1 MNVFCLS
8 SSSSIGRCPPR
19 VNDVSWR
26 LQYHTKVPETSFEA
40 HFCLFVCFFLSH
52 SFLRQTKMLFPRQN
66 GHVDKVNEP
75 FYSISLSTE
84 VRLSHTFMA
93 PLSCVFLWIKQC
105 LSCLFLF
112 FCQNEGSSSEDIN
125 FTCTMEQLQV
135 ELWFYPIWPFMDL
148 HRCSQIFQY

>member
-1 MNVFCLS
+1 MNVFSLS

-40 HFCLFVCFFLSH
+40 HFCLFVFLSH

-93 PLSCVFLWIKQC
+93 PLSCISLVPGAFLWIKQC

-112 FCQNEGSSSEDIN
+112 FVRMKDLPRKISTSPARWSS
-125 FTCTMEQLQV
+125 
-135 ELWFYPIWPFMDL
+135 
-148 HRCSQIFQY
+148 